1 MLRIIDIKSPQIKE
15 AQLQFEED
23 TTLEGKMQLSSEKMQ
38 LSQKAERALKGGQLI
53 MDNPALRCYN
63 YAYPINQILLIIP
76 DNLIREGGRLLT
88 GYFYFI
94 PSVHLSKY

>member
-53 MDNPALRCYN
+53 MDNPAHRCYN
-63 YAYPINQILLIIP
+63 LHIQSI
-76 DNLIREGGRLLT
+76 
-88 GYFYFI
+88 
-94 PSVHLSKY
+94 KYC